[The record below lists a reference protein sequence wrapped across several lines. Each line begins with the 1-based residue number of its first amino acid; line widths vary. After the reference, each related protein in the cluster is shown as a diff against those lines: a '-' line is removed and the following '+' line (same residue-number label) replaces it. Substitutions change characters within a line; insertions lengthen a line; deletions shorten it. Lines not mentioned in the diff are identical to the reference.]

1 MAPVVLSAAEET
13 AAMEL
18 GSSELKF
25 LLAKEGVDDKT
36 QAVLFHIGITSVGL
50 FATLVKDQDELKDVL
65 RDDLGLDSSASLQIR
80 VKVAKICLA
89 YQKATQRTKEEA
101 HVEGEAMA
109 RQLDKPLLN
118 NEYQAMRT
126 AWEAKWWKLDEADQP
141 ARTFLERRI
150 ADLERG
156 ELRAEALT
164 AVLNREQEDDE
175 FMTPVFDASGSLKIK
190 KTSGSIPEPA
200 TPEQLRRRIQLS
212 FTALMYMAL
221 RHTNRSEIQNITPQV
236 GHSYLQYLLGEHV
249 WELVAKDGNGMTVSA
264 PSWSHVLSYDMA
276 IRKKAYNLMAEGA
289 GTFVFCLKRAWEDA
303 TIKERN
309 FTTPLALAAAS
320 GKTQLNITNW
330 SAERTGKI
338 STESGP
344 YIGKKSNKGGKG
356 GKGSGKGG
364 KSGKT
369 GWGKGAGGS
378 YKGGGKGQGKG
389 GKSNSWGVCA
399 SHTPEGLPIC
409 YNYNDANIRCSKQG
423 ACWFQHVCGRC
434 FSKHPMYQCLGNKSK
449 PPAQSETQGEMGKGS

>member
-1 MAPVVLSAAEET
+1 MAPVVLTVDEER
-13 AAMEL
+13 AAMET

-25 LLAKEGVDDKT
+25 LLAKEGVDVKT
-36 QAVLFHIGITSVGL
+36 QAILYHIGITSVGL

-65 RDDLGLDSSASLQIR
+65 KSDMGLDSTTSLLVR
-80 VKVAKICLA
+80 VQVAKVCMA
-89 YQKATQRTKEEA
+89 YLKAAQRTKEEA

-118 NEYQAMRT
+118 NEYQAMRA
-126 AWEAKWWKLDEADQP
+126 AWEAKWWKLDESDQP

-212 FTALMYMAL
+212 FTALMYMGL
-221 RHTNRSEIQNITPQV
+221 RHTNRAEIQNVTPQV

-249 WELVAKDGNGMTVSA
+249 WELVAKDGNGLTISA
-264 PSWSHVLSYDMA
+264 PSWAHVLAYDMA
-276 IRKKAYNLMAEGA
+276 IRKKAYNLMSEGA
-289 GTFVFCLKRAWEDA
+289 GDFVACLKKAWEDA

-320 GKTQLNITNW
+320 GKTQVSITNW
-330 SAERTGKI
+330 SADRTGKP
-338 STESGP
+338 SPGSGP
-344 YIGKKSNKGGKG
+344 YQGKQNSKGSKG

-364 KSGKT
+364 KQGKSGK
-369 GWGKGAGGS
+369 GGYGKA
-378 YKGGGKGQGKG
+378 GGKGSGKG

-399 SHTPEGLPIC
+399 STTPEGLPIC
-409 YNYNDANIRCSKQG
+409 YNYNDANIRCAKQG
-423 ACWFQHVCGRC
+423 SCWFQHVCGRC
-434 FSKHPMYQCLGNKSK
+434 FGKHPMYQCLGNKGR
-449 PPAQSETQGEMGKGS
+449 PPAQSETQGDLGKGS